1 MIVRVHAVS
10 NGVNPLD
17 RTSEAEAD
25 PELMIDPRWQLIE
38 RITAS
43 PSFQKSARIRDLLRY
58 MAERS
63 LHGHAEDLSEH
74 RIGSAVFGKPR
85 DYSVVED
92 SSVRVHVRQLR
103 LRLHEYFDGDGRSES
118 YVVEIPKG
126 SYTTVF
132 HAKDQRPPAQA
143 PAGHRSMS
151 SRAVVPW
158 ALALLFLGT
167 TIAAWFLHPRQSR
180 QPQAPWPLSSLFTT
194 GSAPVQVVVADANY
208 GMTRLLEERP
218 LTLDAYLGPSYR
230 SGQDL
235 SNAHPTER
243 EARMM
248 KYLSGSLL
256 TSYADVV
263 VVSNLL
269 RVCGSEGDRLVIRSA
284 RELRPRDLQE
294 GSYVFVGSPS
304 SNPWVFYF
312 QDKLNFQEREG
323 VVGESLKFFQNLHPK
338 PGEEE
343 KYPGLSFTGSSGE
356 DYATISLLPVPDGQ
370 GRVLILQGLQ
380 QEGTEAAGIFLA
392 DAGNRQK
399 LAQALGITSSTP
411 QPVYFEVL
419 IKTQAV
425 AGAPN
430 ATYIVAARLIQK

>member
-1 MIVRVHAVS
+1 MV
-10 NGVNPLD
+10 
-17 RTSEAEAD
+17 
-25 PELMIDPRWQLIE
+25 DPRWQLIE

-58 MAERS
+58 MAERT
-63 LHGHAEDLSEH
+63 LHGQAQDLTEH
-74 RIGSAVFGKPR
+74 RIGSAVFGKPQE
-85 DYSVVED
+85 YSVVED
-92 SSVRVHVRQLR
+92 SSVRVHIRQLR
-103 LRLHEYFDGDGRSES
+103 LRLHEYFDGEGRNET

-132 HAKDQRPPAQA
+132 RAVDQPAPAKDSTTTRFSLLY
-143 PAGHRSMS
+143 G
-151 SRAVVPW
+151 VVPW
-158 ALALLFLGT
+158 TLAALFVGT
-167 TIAAWFLHPRQSR
+167 TIAAWFFHPRQSR
-180 QPQAPWPLSSLFTT
+180 QPQAPWPLSSLFTP

-208 GMTRLLEERP
+208 GMTRLLEKRP
-218 LTLDAYLGPSYR
+218 LTLDAYLSPSYR

-243 EARMM
+243 ETRMM

-269 RVCGSEGDRLVIRSA
+269 RICGSECDRLVIRSA

-294 GSYVFVGSPS
+294 GNYVFVGSPG

-338 PGEEE
+338 PGEED

-411 QPVYFEVL
+411 QPIYFEVL
-419 IKTQAV
+419 IRTQAV

>member
-1 MIVRVHAVS
+1 MRRALSPAGLKRMLEV
-10 NGVNPLD
+10 
-17 RTSEAEAD
+17 EQ
-25 PELMIDPRWQLIE
+25 ELKADPRWQLIE

-43 PSFQKSARIRDLLRY
+43 SSFQKSTRIRELLRY
-58 MAERS
+58 MAERT
-63 LHGHAEDLSEH
+63 LHGQSQELTEH
-74 RIGSAVFGKPR
+74 RIGSAVFGKPQ

-103 LRLHEYFDGDGRSES
+103 LRLHEYFDGDGRGES
-118 YVVEIPKG
+118 YVVEVPKG

-132 HAKDQRPPAQA
+132 RAKEQAPVEA
-143 PAGHRSMS
+143 PAGHKSRSGG
-151 SRAVVPW
+151 VLVPW
-158 ALALLFLGT
+158 SLSALFLVT
-167 TIAAWFLHPRQSR
+167 TIAAWFFHSR
-180 QPQAPWPLSSLFTT
+180 QNPQPHAPWPLSSLFASES
-194 GSAPVQVVVADANY
+194 GPVQVVVADANY

-218 LTLDAYLGPSYR
+218 LTLDVYLGPSYR

-235 SNAHPTER
+235 SDAHPTER
-243 EARMM
+243 ETRMM

-269 RVCGSEGDRLVIRSA
+269 RISGSEGDRLVVRSA
-284 RELRPRDLQE
+284 RELRPRDLQD

-312 QDKLNFQEREG
+312 QNKLNFQEREG
-323 VVGESLKFFQNLHPK
+323 VVGESLKFFQNLHPR

-356 DYATISLLPVPDGQ
+356 DYATISLLPVPDGH
-370 GRVLILQGLQ
+370 GTVLILQGLQ

-392 DAGNRQK
+392 DPANRLK

-411 QPVYFEVL
+411 QPVYFEAL
-419 IKTQAV
+419 IRTQAV
-425 AGAPN
+425 AGAPD
-430 ATYIVAARLIQK
+430 ATYIVATRLIQK

>member
-1 MIVRVHAVS
+1 
-10 NGVNPLD
+10 
-17 RTSEAEAD
+17 
-25 PELMIDPRWQLIE
+25 MIDPRWQLIE

-43 PSFQKSARIRDLLRY
+43 PSFQKSARIRDLLRF
-58 MAERS
+58 MAERT
-63 LHGHAEDLSEH
+63 LHGHAEDLTEH
-74 RIGSAVFGKPR
+74 RIGSAVFGKPQ

-103 LRLHEYFDGDGRSES
+103 LRLHEYFDGEGRNET

-126 SYTTVF
+126 AYTTVF
-132 HAKDQRPPAQA
+132 RAVDQPAPAKDPTPARFSLLY
-143 PAGHRSMS
+143 G
-151 SRAVVPW
+151 VVPW
-158 ALALLFLGT
+158 ILAALFLGT
-167 TIAAWFLHPRQSR
+167 TIAAWFLHPARVSQAE
-180 QPQAPWPLSSLFTT
+180 APWPLSPLFAS
-194 GSAPVQVVVADANY
+194 GGAPVQVVVADANY

-235 SNAHPTER
+235 SNVHPTER
-243 EARMM
+243 ESRIM

-263 VVSNLL
+263 VVSSLL
-269 RVCGSEGDRLVIRSA
+269 RVSGNESDRLIVRSA
-284 RELRPRDLQE
+284 RELRPRDLQD
-294 GSYVFVGSPS
+294 GSFVFVGSPS

-312 QDKLNFQEREG
+312 QDKLNFREGEG
-323 VVGESLKFFQNLHPK
+323 VVGESLKFFQNLHPR
-338 PGEEE
+338 PGEDE
-343 KYPGLSFTGSSGE
+343 KYPGLSFTGTSGE

-370 GRVLILQGLQ
+370 GSVLILQGLQ

-392 DAGNRQK
+392 DPENRQK
-399 LAQALGITSSTP
+399 LAQALGITTSTP
-411 QPVYFEVL
+411 QPVYFEAL

-430 ATYIVAARLIQK
+430 ATSIVATRLIQK

>member
-1 MIVRVHAVS
+1 MEV
-10 NGVNPLD
+10 
-17 RTSEAEAD
+17 EQ
-25 PELMIDPRWQLIE
+25 ELKTDARWQLIE

-43 PSFQKSARIRDLLRY
+43 PPFQKSARIRELLRY
-58 MAERS
+58 MAERT
-63 LHGHAEDLSEH
+63 LHGQAQDLTEH
-74 RIGSAVFGKPR
+74 RIGSALFGKPQ

-92 SSVRVHVRQLR
+92 SSVRVHIRQLR
-103 LRLHEYFDGDGRSES
+103 LRLHEYFDGDGRNETH
-118 YVVEIPKG
+118 VVEIPKG

-132 HAKDQRPPAQA
+132 RAVDQSAPAKDSTTTRFSLLY
-143 PAGHRSMS
+143 G
-151 SRAVVPW
+151 VVPW
-158 ALALLFLGT
+158 TLAALFLGT
-167 TIAAWFLHPRQSR
+167 TIAAWFFHPRQSP
-180 QPQAPWPLSSLFTT
+180 QPQAPWPLSSLFRP
-194 GSAPVQVVVADANY
+194 GNAPVQVVVADANY

-218 LTLDAYLGPSYR
+218 LTLDVYLSPSYR

-243 EARMM
+243 ETRMM

-294 GSYVFVGSPS
+294 GSYIFVGSPS

-411 QPVYFEVL
+411 QPVYFEAL

-430 ATYIVAARLIQK
+430 ATYIVATRLIQK